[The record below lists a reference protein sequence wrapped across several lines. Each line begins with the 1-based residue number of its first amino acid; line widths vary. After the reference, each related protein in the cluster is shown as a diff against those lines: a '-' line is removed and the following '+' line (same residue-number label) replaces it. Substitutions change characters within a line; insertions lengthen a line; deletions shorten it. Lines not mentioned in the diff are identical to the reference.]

1 MSTRLTETG
10 SFYVINHGFTLLL
23 VGMLVFGIKGVIVL
37 TYNGSSTLHVYTMEI
52 AMMWTIAIGSALFF
66 FVMVALLLSNSSV
79 SKHAQNINAY
89 LVFICGLVVYSVAVL
104 IECASK
110 ESQMIMVFSFAM
122 SLEWNRTMIPKCFIW
137 GGGVYI
143 AGMSLT
149 FVLAQWVG
157 ILTSCPKNRLAQEI
171 STSENATVLLF
182 NSDIKLTLH
191 NVATKVITAKLWLL
205 QAAMLG
211 SFVALEMVVLLT
223 TINKMF
229 SNATACLCILML
241 CLGFS
246 GPITQWIFKFSP
258 TKTANTIGQS
268 KSVAAVPLASSATFY
283 YPSVRKRL
291 DMFKNPSAALICLT
305 GVVGKTCIPSLHTSK
320 RSSVGSD
327 TFLCSAYVNGS

>member
-1 MSTRLTETG
+1 M
-10 SFYVINHGFTLLL
+10 INHGFTLLL

-110 ESQMIMVFSFAM
+110 ESQVCKHLYPISKIQILEASVNIAIMFIQMIMVFSFAM

-171 STSENATVLLF
+171 STSENATVLLVIAMLGMLALGVPFLMVQF

-283 YPSVRKRL
+283 YPSVRKR
-291 DMFKNPSAALICLT
+291 M
-305 GVVGKTCIPSLHTSK
+305 
-320 RSSVGSD
+320 
-327 TFLCSAYVNGS
+327 